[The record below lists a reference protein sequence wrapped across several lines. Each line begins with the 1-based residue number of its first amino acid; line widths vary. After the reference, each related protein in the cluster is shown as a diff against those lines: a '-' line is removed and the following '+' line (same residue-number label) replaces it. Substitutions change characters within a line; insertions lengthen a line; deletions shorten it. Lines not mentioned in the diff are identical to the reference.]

1 MRGTRGPIFGGLIGA
16 LLIVGALPAAGAQGI
31 PAQVVDYDPPQSIE
45 KFSYIDFGKTGSP
58 KDDTTGKA
66 KFRVVERTGNC
77 CENYL
82 ITDKKGRLYD
92 IGGSYINFT
101 ANDGKTWKQVK
112 PINPLVNG
120 EGTMSMAPNGD
131 VIGVEWDPYS
141 GDHLLSYKFDA
152 QKKTWEYLEMP
163 LHTPFYDRPWLT
175 VVPGPFTVGGVE
187 VPYVVFIDGAPHGGP
202 FLFSSD
208 GLTYTEAKNPALEE
222 RLNPAYNDWPR
233 TSKDKALDWTVPNTN
248 SPIVAIGGGYALA
261 SPGPLRA
268 GWSIMNPETLTWSA
282 VVLPD
287 GGRLPTTFNVDSK
300 GHLHTVLPAGEAITY
315 QVSTNK
321 GKTWRSLSIPLP
333 KGITAAG
340 AQTDMRVN
348 ADLGV
353 AAVAMHITTQDGD
366 KDYVF
371 TVDISDPKKLRAIR
385 RYEIGLGDIN
395 ASSGVGQEIRF
406 DFETVVLFPDGR
418 IGVSFLDSTTGPVF
432 HLQEPI
438 RQRLGPAL
446 AIEL

>member
-1 MRGTRGPIFGGLIGA
+1 MTSRRGTVIGGLIGA
-16 LLIVGALPAAGAQGI
+16 LLVISALPASGAQGI
-31 PAQVVDYDPPQSIE
+31 PAQLVDYDPPQRIT
-45 KFSYIDFGKTGSP
+45 KYKYLDFGPTDSL
-58 KDDTTGKA
+58 KDDTKGKA

-82 ITDKKGRLYD
+82 ITDKKGTLYD
-92 IGGSYINFT
+92 LGGSYINFT
-101 ANDGKTWKQVK
+101 KNDGKTWTQVR

-141 GDHLLSYKFDA
+141 GDHLFSYKYDA
-152 QKKTWEYLEMP
+152 KKKTWEYLEMP

-187 VPYVVFIDGAPHGGP
+187 VPYVVFVDGAPHGGP

-208 GLTYTEAKNPALEE
+208 GLAYIEAKNPALDE
-222 RLNPAYNDWPR
+222 RLYPAYSDWPA
-233 TSKDKALDWTVPNTN
+233 TSQDKALDWTVPNTK
-248 SPIVAIGGGYALA
+248 SPIVALGGGRALA

-268 GWSIMNPETLTWSA
+268 GWSIMDPETLAWSA

-287 GGRLPTTFNVDSK
+287 GGHLPTPLTVDSL
-300 GHLHTVLPAGEAITY
+300 GHMHSVVPAGAAITY
-315 QVSTNK
+315 QSSTNG
-321 GKTWRSLSIPLP
+321 GKTWRSISIPMP
-333 KGITAAG
+333 EGVSSAS

-348 ADLGV
+348 ADLGI
-353 AAVAMHITTQDGD
+353 AAVALHVTAQSGD

-371 TVDISDPKKLRAIR
+371 TIDISNPKKMRPIR
-385 RYEIGLGDIN
+385 RYDVGLGDIN
-395 ASSGVGQEIRF
+395 ASSGVGQDIRF

-418 IGVSFLDSTTGPVF
+418 IAVSFLDSTTGPVF
-432 HLQEPI
+432 SLTSAVI
-438 RQRLGPAL
+438 DRLGPAV